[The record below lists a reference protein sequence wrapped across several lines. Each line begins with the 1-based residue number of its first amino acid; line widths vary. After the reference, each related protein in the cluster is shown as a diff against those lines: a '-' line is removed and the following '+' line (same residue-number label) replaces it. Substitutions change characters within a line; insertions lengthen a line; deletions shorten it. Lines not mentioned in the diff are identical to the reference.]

1 MNMILISKIFE
12 LKGMI
17 HSAVDLANIDEQYD
31 YPMMESIESKINEIT
46 AALEESMTVNNGVNV

>member
-17 HSAVDLANIDEQYD
+17 NSTVELANVDEQYD
-31 YPMMESIESKINEIT
+31 YPMIQSIESKINEIT
-46 AALEESMTVNNGVNV
+46 AALEESMT

>member
-17 HSAVDLANIDEQYD
+17 NSTVELANVDEQYD
-31 YPMMESIESKINEIT
+31 YPMIQSIESKINEIT
-46 AALEESMTVNNGVNV
+46 AALEESMTLNSGVHS